1 MYKTLKWTELAT
13 LKLSLLTEALIWLN
27 IIRWMGGNLL
37 RCNYYHEYLAC
48 EDKNFCEQHILVEGD

>member
-1 MYKTLKWTELAT
+1 MYKTLKWTELTT

-27 IIRWMGGNLL
+27 IIRWIEGNLL